1 MRFILIVNSWI
12 PLTTLNHFTDN
23 PEYWDQEDKDL
34 YPGLHYTHS
43 WTHTRGEQIPECLK
57 HIEDLYQQLL
67 KAKYPDQRLQLIA
80 RIHWWGCHACPC
92 ERGSAAIMEAI
103 CQGLLEGSNLP
114 FKLNPEKPADI
125 YALTEPDE
133 NQFVKDYVSLLQST
147 ELD

>member
-1 MRFILIVNSWI
+1 
-12 PLTTLNHFTDN
+12 
-23 PEYWDQEDKDL
+23 
-34 YPGLHYTHS
+34 
-43 WTHTRGEQIPECLK
+43 LK

-114 FKLNPEKPADI
+114 FKLNPEKPVDI